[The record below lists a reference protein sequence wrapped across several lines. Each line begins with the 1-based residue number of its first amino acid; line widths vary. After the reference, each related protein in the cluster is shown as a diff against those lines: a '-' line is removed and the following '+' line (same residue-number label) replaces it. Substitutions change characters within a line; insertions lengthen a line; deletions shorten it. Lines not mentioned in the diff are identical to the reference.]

1 MISELLERV
10 RNPEDWSKPCTAWA
24 GLSQLRNHLN
34 NRVSKKTALR
44 LSEISP
50 SLATLADT
58 EIMMP
63 GDLGG
68 KEHSVQ
74 IARFEG
80 SMVVL
85 PTKTKP
91 KKFSLIGTDGASTRT
106 CSRVWRTSTWTS
118 ASCSSSA

>member
-1 MISELLERV
+1 MLVLGHPNGLMV
-10 RNPEDWSKPCTAWA
+10 CT
-24 GLSQLRNHLN
+24 LYTVQHLFVLYS
-34 NRVSKKTALR
+34 RG
-44 LSEISP
+44 
-50 SLATLADT
+50 T

-80 SMVVL
+80 SMLVL

-91 KKFSLIGTDGASTRT
+91 KKFR
-106 CSRVWRTSTWTS
+106 
-118 ASCSSSA
+118 

>member
-1 MISELLERV
+1 MSFFIFPNYIPD
-10 RNPEDWSKPCTAWA
+10 RNPVDWSQPCVGWA
-24 GLSQLRNHLN
+24 GLAQLQAQLGA
-34 NRVSKKTALR
+34 RVNKKSALK
-44 LSEISP
+44 LAEISP
-50 SLATLADT
+50 ALSALRAT

-91 KKFSLIGTDGASTRT
+91 KKFR
-106 CSRVWRTSTWTS
+106 
-118 ASCSSSA
+118 